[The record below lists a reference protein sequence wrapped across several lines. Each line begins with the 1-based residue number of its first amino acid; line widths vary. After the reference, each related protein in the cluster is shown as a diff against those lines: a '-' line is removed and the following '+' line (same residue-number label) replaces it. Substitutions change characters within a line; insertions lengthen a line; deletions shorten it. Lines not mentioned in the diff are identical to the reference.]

1 MRDFRRDVDF
11 LVVGGLVRYVPYAE
25 LVNRPHVICDGST
38 RKSTV
43 LTLSHWPDSGT
54 PPEIMADLSAEIVL
68 KYLQSPDLHVDV
80 DAVSNDHFDLD
91 GFMSVWA
98 MVHPAAALADP
109 SLVAEVA
116 RAGDFAC
123 TTDRRA
129 ARIAFALGSFR
140 HDGDKPTELFV
151 DLLDRFG
158 DLAAHIEDYADRW
171 KDEDEQ
177 LEATEA
183 ALDAGTIHIE
193 EDLEVDLAIVTIDP
207 SVSLWGEHRFSI
219 LGRSPCHPIPLHNR
233 TERFRVLYRH
243 GEWAGLVNRF
253 ESWVQYQSRRVL
265 PRVDLTKLASELS
278 EIDDHPWTFAWPR
291 VQNPPTSWLT
301 SWAPSRVPFKELR
314 ERIREALVAAE
325 DIFDPYATT
334 PTRYR

>member
-1 MRDFRRDVDF
+1 MRF
-11 LVVGGLVRYVPYAE
+11 VPYAE
-25 LVNRPHVICDGST
+25 LVHLPHVICDGTT
-38 RKSTV
+38 RRSTV

-54 PPEIMADLSAEIVL
+54 PPELMADLSAEITL
-68 KYLQSPDLHVDV
+68 KYLQSPEHHVDV

-98 MVHPAAALADP
+98 MVHPEAALADP
-109 SLVAEVA
+109 SLVVEVA

-140 HDGDKPTELFV
+140 RDGEKPTERFHE
-151 DLLDRFG
+151 LLPRFG
-158 DLAAHIEDYADRW
+158 DLAEHIEDHIDLWR
-171 KDEDEQ
+171 DEDDQ

-183 ALDAGTIHIE
+183 ALADGTISIDE
-193 EDLEVDLAIVTIDP
+193 NVELDLAIVSIDP

-233 TERFRVLYRH
+233 TERFRILYRQ
-243 GEWAGLVNRF
+243 GDWVGLVNRF

-265 PRVDLTKLASELS
+265 PRVDLTTLAAELS
-278 EIDDHPWTFAWPR
+278 AIDDHEWTYAWPR
-291 VQNPPTSWLT
+291 VRNPPTAWLT
-301 SWAPSRVPFKELR
+301 SWAPSRIPFDELR
-314 ERIREALVAAE
+314 ERIEAALAAAE
-325 DIFDPYATT
+325 DVIDPYATSAI
-334 PTRYR
+334 RYG